1 MTSIYFSLVLIFAPA
16 RDNGLQTFLLTLLP
30 VVIGITIAVVLI
42 LYRRK
47 QARART
53 QIMQAAAAQL
63 GWTFSAAAPWHYLPG
78 LDRFTLFNQGHNKEM
93 RNMMYG
99 QASG

>member
-1 MTSIYFSLVLIFAPA
+1 MTSILFFVAPSVLFLAPA
-16 RDNGLQTFLLTLLP
+16 RGNGLASFLLTLLP

-53 QIMQAAAAQL
+53 QVMQAAAAQL
-63 GWTFSAAAPWHYLPG
+63 GWTFSAAAPW
-78 LDRFTLFNQGHNKEM
+78 N
-93 RNMMYG
+93 
-99 QASG
+99 